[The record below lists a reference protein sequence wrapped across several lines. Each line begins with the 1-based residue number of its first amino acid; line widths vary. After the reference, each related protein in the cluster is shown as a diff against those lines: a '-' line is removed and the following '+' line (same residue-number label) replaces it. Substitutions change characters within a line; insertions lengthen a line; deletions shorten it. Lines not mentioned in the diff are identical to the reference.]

1 LSDLLFKLTVRAV
14 LQMSYDT
21 HGEGFAA
28 DGGRRR
34 NCQLSRAGALIVAAL
49 LEENKTP
56 AATLFRRTAATC
68 PAVRAAFRGSARSES
83 RSSITRLRV

>member
-1 LSDLLFKLTVRAV
+1 MTPTAK
-14 LQMSYDT
+14 
-21 HGEGFAA
+21 GFAA

-56 AATLFRRTAATC
+56 AATLFRRTAE
-68 PAVRAAFRGSARSES
+68 PPLSRGARGVQGLSQVGEQVVDHS
-83 RSSITRLRV
+83 LKV